1 MIALDNR
8 IDLATEYQG
17 IAEHLLELAQ
27 AKGASSAEVDIDK
40 GTGLSVE
47 VRMGAED
54 KLQHHNDQTLNITVF
69 FGHRKGVASTGDFSK
84 KALEDALEAACQIAR
99 HTSGDGFKGLA
110 DAATKA

>member
-27 AKGASSAEVDIDK
+27 AKDASSAEVERDK

-47 VRMGAED
+47 VRMGAVD

-69 FGHRKGVASTGDFSK
+69 WAS
-84 KALEDALEAACQIAR
+84 
-99 HTSGDGFKGLA
+99 
-110 DAATKA
+110 